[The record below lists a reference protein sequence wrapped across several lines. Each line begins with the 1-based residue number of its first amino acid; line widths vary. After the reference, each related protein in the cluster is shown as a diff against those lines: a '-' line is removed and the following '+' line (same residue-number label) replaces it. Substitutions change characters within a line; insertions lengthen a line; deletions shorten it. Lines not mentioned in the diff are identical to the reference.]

1 MTKKYI
7 VNPEL
12 MVDWYYDP
20 TAEETEEALLIMAKN
35 LVNNYLDHQSKGGV
49 SLDLPRQTFESLD
62 SIPPSILEKSSYDS
76 WMKNHQDGDKYA
88 ELDPSEC
95 VLGQDESDKKRQ
107 PMPLNKQVYFQD
119 YYHGI
124 IKNASAS
131 EKRQEE
137 LYFDTS
143 EEISPFQ
150 IAMTIYEYE
159 NPNHV
164 LARDEMAKV
173 VERKSFEGWQE
184 KNPNE
189 VIHMAEDNKPEEE
202 LLLRAEQVQTLRFF
216 NKDAIKLT
224 SDQIDNP
231 EDPDFNQVMD
241 LVFNIKSR
249 KQLANFIRSAN
260 IEQKDKF
267 LEAGVDELLQRLDQS
282 IKERKQDKP
291 SNPGN
296 TMEMG

>member
-1 MTKKYI
+1 MTREQLETY
-7 VNPEL
+7 V
-12 MVDWYYDP
+12 
-20 TAEETEEALLIMAKN
+20 AE
-35 LVNNYLDHQSKGGV
+35 D
-49 SLDLPRQTFESLD
+49 QTDFWFESGY
-62 SIPPSILEKSSYDS
+62 I
-76 WMKNHQDGDKYA
+76 N
-88 ELDPSEC
+88 
-95 VLGQDESDKKRQ
+95 DESDIARFIKDNPPLPTVSGDDPE

-143 EEISPFQ
+143 EEISPYQ

-189 VIHMAEDNKPEEE
+189 VMHMAEDNKPEEE
-202 LLLRAEQVQTLRFF
+202 LLLRAEQVQTLSFI

-260 IEQKDKF
+260 IEQKDEF
-267 LEAGVDELLQRLDQS
+267 LEAGVDELLQRLNQTA
-282 IKERKQDKP
+282 KEKKQDKT

-296 TMEMG
+296 TVSR